1 MTNGD
6 IQAARNYHEG
16 TKHSF
21 LSIRSGGHVL
31 DWSNH
36 PLPFKIYST
45 LDPIPLPRDFDPL
58 QMSALEAAR
67 SLEVLPSDQRV
78 PDLKMLAQL
87 LYYSAGITKRRTY
100 PGGEIFFRAA
110 ACTGALYSIEL
121 YLVTGD
127 LADLEAGV
135 YHFGPGDFSLRRL
148 RAGDFRHLVVCAS
161 GREPS
166 VTHAPVILVSTGTYW
181 RNAWKY
187 QARTYR
193 HFGWDNGMIL
203 ANLVAIAS
211 GQGLGARVVT
221 GFVDDEIGR
230 LLSLD
235 TDREVALSLVSL
247 GSVPQPPGKHPG
259 EIPSLELETVPLSR
273 EEVDYPAMREMHASS
288 SLGSE
293 EEVMAWRGQTPQNMP
308 VSRTGRIVSLEP
320 LTGGDA
326 PSDPVD
332 RVVLRRGSARR
343 FAQKSIHFAQLST
356 LLHGATQGF
365 SSDFLDPAGTLINDL
380 YLIVHSV
387 EGLSSGAYVLH
398 RNDCALECLKEGQ
411 FRREAGHLGL
421 DQELPADAAVT
432 IFLLADLNPLLKRFG
447 NRGYRAVQLEAG
459 ILGGKL
465 YLGSYAQGL
474 GATGLTF
481 YDDEVTEFFSPHA
494 KGKSAIF
501 LVAVGKPAKRSFP
514 QSP

>member
-1 MTNGD
+1 MTNRD
-6 IQAARNYHEG
+6 IQAAWNYHEG
-16 TKHSF
+16 TKHSL
-21 LSIRSGGHVL
+21 LSLRSGGHYL

-36 PLPFKIYST
+36 PLAFKIYST

-58 QMSALEAAR
+58 QMSALEAAA
-67 SLEVLPSDQRV
+67 SLEFPPSHQRV
-78 PDLKMLAQL
+78 PDRKMLAQVL
-87 LYYSAGITKRRTY
+87 HFSAGITKRRTY

-135 YHFGPGDFSLRRL
+135 YHFGPGDFSLRKL
-148 RAGDFRHLVVCAS
+148 RAGDFRHLVVRAS
-161 GREPS
+161 GEEPS
-166 VTHAPVILVSTGTYW
+166 VAHAPVILVSTGTYW

-193 HFGWDNGMIL
+193 HFGWDNGTIL
-203 ANLVAIAS
+203 ANMMATAA
-211 GQGLGARVVT
+211 GLSLPTRVVN
-221 GFVDDEIGR
+221 GFVDEEVNP

-247 GSVPQPPGKHPG
+247 GYDSQSPREHTG
-259 EIPSLELETVPLSR
+259 EISSLELETVPLSR
-273 EEVDYPAMREMHASS
+273 QEVDYPAMREMHAASCLRS
-288 SLGSE
+288 A
-293 EEVMAWRGQTPQNMP
+293 EEVIAWRGQTPKNEP
-308 VSRTGRIVSLEP
+308 PSRTGRIVPLEP
-320 LTGGDA
+320 LTAGDA
-326 PSDPVD
+326 PADPVD
-332 RVVLRRGSARR
+332 RVILRRGSARR
-343 FAQKSIHFAQLST
+343 FTQKSIHFAQLST
-356 LLHGATQGF
+356 LLHRATQGF
-365 SSDFLDPAGTLINDL
+365 SSDFLDPAGTLLNEL
-380 YLIVHSV
+380 YLMVHSV
-387 EGLSSGAYVLH
+387 EGLPAGAYVLH
-398 RNDCALECLKEGQ
+398 RNDCVLECLKEGD

-421 DQELPADAAVT
+421 DQELPANAAVT
-432 IFLLADLNPLLKRFG
+432 IFFLADLNPVLKRFG

-465 YLGSYAQGL
+465 YLASYAQGL

-494 KGKSAIF
+494 RGKSAIF
-501 LVAVGKPAKRSFP
+501 LVAVGKPPKQAFP

>member
-1 MTNGD
+1 MTNRD
-6 IQAARNYHEG
+6 IQAAWNYHEG
-16 TKHSF
+16 TKHSL
-21 LSIRSGGHVL
+21 LSLRSGGHYL

-58 QMSALEAAR
+58 QMSALEAAA
-67 SLEVLPSDQRV
+67 SLEFPPSHQRV
-78 PDLKMLAQL
+78 PDRKMLAQVL
-87 LYYSAGITKRRTY
+87 HFSAGITKRRTY

-110 ACTGALYSIEL
+110 ACTGALYSVEL

-135 YHFGPGDFSLRRL
+135 YHFGPGDFSLCKL
-148 RAGDFRHLVVCAS
+148 RAGDFRRLVVRAS
-161 GREPS
+161 GEEPS
-166 VTHAPVILVSTGTYW
+166 VAHAPVILVSTGTYW

-193 HFGWDNGMIL
+193 HFGWDNGTIL
-203 ANLVAIAS
+203 ANMMATAA
-211 GQGLGARVVT
+211 GLSLPTRVVN
-221 GFVDDEIGR
+221 GFVDEEVNP

-247 GSVPQPPGKHPG
+247 GYDSQSPREHTG
-259 EIPSLELETVPLSR
+259 EISSLELETVPLSR
-273 EEVDYPAMREMHASS
+273 QEVDYPAMREMHAASCLRS
-288 SLGSE
+288 A
-293 EEVMAWRGQTPQNMP
+293 EEVIAWRGQTPKNEP
-308 VSRTGRIVSLEP
+308 PSRTGRIVPLEP
-320 LTGGDA
+320 LTAGDA
-326 PSDPVD
+326 PADPVD
-332 RVVLRRGSARR
+332 RVILRRGSARR
-343 FAQKSIHFAQLST
+343 FTQKSIHFAQLST
-356 LLHGATQGF
+356 LLHRATQGV
-365 SSDFLDPAGTLINDL
+365 SSDFLDPAGTLLNEL

-387 EGLSSGAYVLH
+387 EGLPAGAYVLH
-398 RNDCALECLKEGQ
+398 RNDCVLECLKEGD

-421 DQELPADAAVT
+421 DQELPANAAVT
-432 IFLLADLNPLLKRFG
+432 IFFLADLNPVLKRFG

-465 YLGSYAQGL
+465 YLASYAQGL

-494 KGKSAIF
+494 RGKSAIF
-501 LVAVGKPAKRSFP
+501 LVAVGKPPQQAFP